1 MRQISS
7 FNNNWIFTKNEV
19 KSLTSL
25 PIGQEVKLPHTWNA
39 FDGQDGNNDYHRGK
53 CFYFKSFSKD
63 SIPVG
68 EEYYLEFKGVN
79 SVAEVFVNGIKA
91 GEHKGGYSLFRV
103 NITPY
108 LKKENIL
115 ALSCDNS
122 ESTTVYPQMADFTFY
137 GGIYRDV
144 NIIAVDKVHFDLDYM
159 GSPGISVTPVLTQ
172 NKAEIDFK
180 VFSNKKEKD
189 TILYEILD
197 REDFVIDSK
206 IENSEKVLFSLSSPH
221 LWQGLDDPYL
231 YKARATLFDK
241 DEAVDRIECEFGIRS
256 FEVSPE
262 KGFILNGKEYPLR
275 GVSRH
280 QDRKDIGNALLKEH
294 HEEDIDLICEMGASC
309 LRLAHYQHDSY
320 FYELCDKKGL
330 IVWAEIPYISRHM
343 PQGEENTLSQLEE
356 LIVQNYNHPSICF
369 WGLSNEITLGNTNE
383 TLIENHRK
391 LNDLAHNLDS
401 TRYTTI
407 ACVSMCD
414 IHHPYIQ
421 IPDLVAYNHYFGW
434 YGGDVSM
441 NGEWFDNF
449 HKNFPLIPIAISEYG
464 AEALN
469 WHTSKP
475 VQGDYTEEYQ
485 SFYHEE
491 MIKQLFKRKYIWA
504 TFVWNMFDFGADAR
518 AEGGE
523 NGQNH
528 KGLVTFDRKY
538 KKDAF
543 YAYKAHLSKEPF
555 VHIASKR
562 YVDRVEDITRVTI
575 YSNLDEVELFANG
588 ISLGKKRAED
598 KFFRFDVANKGETTL
613 EARAGN
619 CFDKAI
625 IRKVN
630 TPNEDYI
637 LKEKGAV
644 LNWFDISS
652 PDGFLSLN
660 SRVDLILK
668 SEEGRAILEKLL
680 GDIKNTSFEINEN
693 MMKMLEAFTLL
704 RLTSLMSMAGKSF
717 TKEEL
722 LALNEKLNKIKI
734 NN

>member
-1 MRQISS
+1 MRQILN
-7 FNNNWIFTKNEV
+7 FNDNWIFTKEECKTLNA
-19 KSLTSL
+19 L
-25 PIGQEVKLPHTWNA
+25 PAGQEVSLPHTWNA
-39 FDGQDGNNDYHRGK
+39 LDGQDGNNDYYRGK
-53 CFYFKSFSKD
+53 CFYFKSFSQD
-63 SIPVG
+63 SLPKG
-68 EEYYLEFKGVN
+68 EEYYLEFKAVN
-79 SVAEVFVNGIKA
+79 SVAEVFINGNKA
-91 GEHKGGYSLFRV
+91 GNHKGGYSLFRV

-108 LKKENIL
+108 LKKENIV
-115 ALSCDNS
+115 AVSCDNS
-122 ESTTVYPQMADFTFY
+122 ESNTVYPQMADFTFY

-144 NIIAVDKVHFDLDYM
+144 NIVAVRKVHFDLDYM
-159 GSPGISVTPVLTQ
+159 GSPGISVTPILIGD
-172 NKAEIDFK
+172 KAEIDFK
-180 VFSNKKEKD
+180 VFSNKKETD
-189 TILYEILD
+189 SVLYEILD
-197 REDFVIDSK
+197 RDDFVIDSK
-206 IENSEKVLFSLSSPH
+206 RENSEKVLFSVSNPH

-241 DEAVDRIECEFGIRS
+241 EEAVDKVECEFGIRN

-262 KGFILNGKEYPLR
+262 RGFILNGREYPLR

-294 HEEDIDLICEMGASC
+294 HEEDIDIICEMGANC

-330 IVWAEIPYISRHM
+330 VVWAEIPYISRHM
-343 PQGEENTLSQLEE
+343 PEGEENTLSQMEE

-369 WGLSNEITLGNTNE
+369 WGLSNEITLGNTND
-383 TLIENHRK
+383 TLIENHKK

-434 YGGDVSM
+434 YGGEVNM

-449 HKNFPLIPIAISEYG
+449 HKNFPLIPIAVSEYG

-475 VQGDYTEEYQ
+475 MQGDYTEEYQ

-491 MIKQLFKRKYIWA
+491 MIKQLFKRRYIWA

-555 VHIASKR
+555 VHISSKR
-562 YVDRVEDITRVTI
+562 YVDRVENTTIVTV
-575 YSNLDEVELFANG
+575 YSNLEEVELFANG
-588 ISLGKKRAED
+588 VSLGKKRAED
-598 KFFRFDVANKGETTL
+598 RFFRFDVKNQGETTL
-613 EARAGN
+613 EAIAGN
-619 CFDKAI
+619 CRDKAV
-625 IRKVN
+625 IRKVD
-630 TPNEDYI
+630 TPNENYI
-637 LKEKGAV
+637 LKENGAV
-644 LNWFDISS
+644 LNWFDITS
-652 PDGFLSLN
+652 PDGYLSLN

-668 SEEGRAILEKLL
+668 NEEGRGILEKLL
-680 GDIKNTSFEINEN
+680 GNIKNAPFEINEN
-693 MMKMLEAFTLL
+693 MMKMLESFTLL

-722 LALNEKLNKIKI
+722 LEINKNLNKIKI
-734 NN
+734 E